1 MMILAAPEGADVVG
15 IAAAISE
22 ASSEV
27 KRLEIV
33 GINREA
39 ALEDDK

>member
-22 ASSEV
+22 AASEV
-27 KRLEIV
+27 ERLEIAA
-33 GINREA
+33 INREA
-39 ALEDDK
+39 ALEDGK